1 MKIDYSNLPKHIAI
15 IMDGNRRWAKE
26 NELTTKEGHKKG
38 AKNLEEIS
46 EFCNEI
52 GIKYLTV
59 YAFSTENWKRSK
71 QEVSTIM
78 FILKAHLDSFNKK
91 NENKN
96 IKVNILGDI
105 SVLAKSIQ
113 DSLLKSVEKTK
124 NNTGLVLNIA
134 LNYGGRSEIIN
145 AVKKIAQMVK
155 KNKIEIEDIN
165 EQLISDNLYTQGQP
179 DPDLLIRPSAE
190 FRLSNFLT
198 WQSIYS
204 ELYFPKKYWPEFS
217 KEDLLEAIKEYQKRN
232 RRFGGRPEE
241 ANS

>member
-1 MKIDYSNLPKHIAI
+1 MEIDYSNLPKHIAI

-145 AVKKIAQMVK
+145 AVTKIAQMVK